1 MARTTIAL
9 VVVFF
14 LLAGGVWAWDRIQG
28 PPSTDTQVYVQN
40 IKDADVQRIDV
51 QTAAGT
57 TAFERAEPVG
67 WKFVSNQ
74 EPSDLSK
81 VNSVVTRLSKLR
93 STSKVTD
100 RVGDLG
106 TYGLAPPADTAT
118 LTMKDGTVHRVLV
131 GAKTPND
138 SAYYTMIEGKTEL
151 HTINTLLVG
160 DLEKLVT
167 EPPVQ
172 MTPTPAGMTAATPTP
187 LAPAEPT
194 PTIAI
199 PAIRTEP

>member
-1 MARTTIAL
+1 MARTTIAI
-9 VVVFF
+9 VVLFF
-14 LLAGGVWAWDRIQG
+14 ALAGSVWAWDRING
-28 PPSTDTQVYVQN
+28 TPSTDTQVYVQN

-57 TAFERAEPVG
+57 TSFERAEPVG

-74 EPSDLSK
+74 EPADLSK

-93 STSKVTD
+93 SSAKVTD
-100 RVGDLG
+100 RVGELG

-118 LTMKDGTVHRVLV
+118 LTMKDGVVHRVLV

-138 SAYYTMIEGKTEL
+138 SAYYTMVEGKTEL

-167 EPPVQ
+167 EPPLQ
-172 MTPTPAGMTAATPTP
+172 TTPTPAGAAAAPPT
-187 LAPAEPT
+187 PAEPT